1 MISTRPWREHLGDG
15 STRIVVDI
23 TGAPLQVAGLPD
35 DVVVPALV
43 VGKVSEAV
51 KEVDGEMVVAYLNRD
66 TMWAVEGFVLSED
79 VTSVLPEELESAASL
94 IEVVTGAGFAWSV
107 VVPPAPAETERPGAD
122 GRAGSD
128 PL

>member
-15 STRIVVDI
+15 AATIVVDI
-23 TGAPLQVAGLPD
+23 TGAPLQVDGLPEN
-35 DVVVPALV
+35 VVVPALV

-79 VTSVLPEELESAASL
+79 VTSVLPEAVESVANL
-94 IEVVTGAGFAWSV
+94 IEIVTDAGFAWSV
-107 VVPPAPAETERPGAD
+107 ILPAAPHATV
-122 GRAGSD
+122 
-128 PL
+128 

>member
-1 MISTRPWREHLGDG
+1 MISTILWRNRLGDG
-15 STRIVVDI
+15 STPIVVDI
-23 TGAPLQVAGLPD
+23 TGAPFQVEGLPE

-51 KEVDGEMVVAYLNRD
+51 KEVDGEMVVAYVNRD

-79 VTSVLPEELESAASL
+79 VTSALPEEVESAASL

-107 VVPPAPAETERPGAD
+107 VVPAAPPETE
-122 GRAGSD
+122 
-128 PL
+128 